1 VVFRA
6 ASQGFAAGEAA
17 VSSGHNPA
25 PRFEANLLDG
35 LDEPVRRYFAH
46 AIRAG
51 AELASGVRLAMSGR
65 IKVGVWLP
73 FTARQECDGRS
84 FAWHARVGVGRVTAL
99 TVLDRF
105 AGRAGSTEG
114 RVLGRR
120 RIFHAEGED
129 TTRSAAGRAALEAV
143 FAPMSLLPQR
153 GVRWSAEDDE
163 LIVAT
168 WDIGPERPE
177 LRVRVA
183 DDGAVRS
190 VSALRW
196 GNAGQ
201 RDFGYIP
208 CGCEVRSERRFGDLV
223 VPCALTVGWWFGTPR
238 YVPFF
243 EADVL
248 ELTPTGGTT

>member
-1 VVFRA
+1 V
-6 ASQGFAAGEAA
+6 SAGRHAP
-17 VSSGHNPA
+17 PA
-25 PRFEANLLDG
+25 RFEAALLQG

-46 AIRAG
+46 AIRDG
-51 AELASGVRLAMSGR
+51 AELAAGVRLAMAGR

-84 FAWHARVGVGRVTAL
+84 FAWHARVGLGPVTAL

-105 AGRAGSTEG
+105 DRVGSTEG
-114 RVLGRR
+114 RLFGRR
-120 RIFHAEGED
+120 RIFHAAGED

-153 GVRWSAEDDE
+153 GVRWRAEDDE
-163 LIVAT
+163 RIVGT

-177 LRVRVA
+177 LRIRVA
-183 DDGAVRS
+183 GNGAVRS
-190 VSALRW
+190 VSTLRW

-201 RDFGYIP
+201 RHFGYIP
-208 CGCEVRSERRFGDLV
+208 CGCDARSERRFGDVV
-223 VPCALTVGWWFGTPR
+223 VPSALTVGWWFGTPR
-238 YVPFF
+238 YAPFF

-248 ELTPTGGTT
+248 ELAAARA

>member
-1 VVFRA
+1 VVCRKT
-6 ASQGFAAGEAA
+6 SQGFTARGAVVSTGHAPAA
-17 VSSGHNPA
+17 
-25 PRFEANLLDG
+25 RFEAALLDG

-46 AIRAG
+46 AIRDGAALAAG
-51 AELASGVRLAMSGR
+51 ARIAMSGH

-84 FAWHARVGVGRVTAL
+84 FAWHARVGLGRVTVL

-105 AGRAGSTEG
+105 VDGVGSTEG
-114 RVLGRR
+114 RLFGRR
-120 RIFHAEGED
+120 RVFHAADED
-129 TTRSAAGRAALEAV
+129 TSRSAAGRAALEAV

-153 GVRWSAEDDE
+153 GVRWRAEHDE
-163 LIVAT
+163 LIVGT

-177 LRVRVA
+177 LRIRVA
-183 DDGAVRS
+183 GDGAVRS
-190 VSALRW
+190 VSTLRW

-208 CGCEVRSERRFGDLV
+208 CGCEARSERRFGDVV
-223 VPCALTVGWWFGTPR
+223 VPSALTVGWWFGTPR

-248 ELTPTGGTT
+248 ELAPAGGTT

>member
-1 VVFRA
+1 VVFREA
-6 ASQGFAAGEAA
+6 GQGFAAGGVV
-17 VSSGHNPA
+17 VSSAHAPA
-25 PRFEANLLDG
+25 RRFEANLLDG

-51 AELASGVRLAMSGR
+51 AELAPGVRLAMSGR

-84 FAWHARVGVGRVTAL
+84 FAWHARVGLGRVTAL

-105 AGRAGSTEG
+105 ADRAGSTEG
-114 RVLGRR
+114 RLLGRR
-120 RIFHAEGED
+120 RIFHAEDED
-129 TTRSAAGRAALEAV
+129 TSRSAAGRAALEAV

-153 GVRWSAEDDE
+153 GVHWRAEDDE
-163 LIVAT
+163 QIVGT

-177 LRVRVA
+177 LRLRVA
-183 DDGAVRS
+183 GSGAVRS

-208 CGCEVRSERRFGDLV
+208 CGCEVRSERLFGDLV
-223 VPCALTVGWWFGTPR
+223 VPSALTVGWWFGTPR
-238 YVPFF
+238 YAPFF

-248 ELTPTGGTT
+248 ELAPAGGTT